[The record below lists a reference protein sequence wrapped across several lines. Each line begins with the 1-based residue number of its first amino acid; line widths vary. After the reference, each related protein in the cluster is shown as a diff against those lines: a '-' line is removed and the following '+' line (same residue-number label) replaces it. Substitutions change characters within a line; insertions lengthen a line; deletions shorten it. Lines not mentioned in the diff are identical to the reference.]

1 MKKRFFSILLAI
13 LFLQNITAQKIENN
27 VEIDKEIN
35 LEAIEIISSPRI
47 ELPFSENSRTIQVI
61 TKEEIESSPA
71 TNISELLQQ
80 IAGVDV
86 RRRGVSGIQADLYIR
101 GGTFDQ
107 TLLLI
112 DGFKVEDAQTGHHT
126 MNMAIPIDV
135 IERIEIIKGAASRI
149 YGQNAFTGAINI
161 VTKKVVKNE
170 QDRKMGAGSFKQR
183 NTSLTIQ
190 QSYENSSFITHY
202 SKQSS
207 EGYRYNTDFVN
218 NSNFIKSSFKIKEFL
233 VNIIA
238 SFNERKFGAN
248 GFYASPEAIDQY
260 EETQASLL
268 GISTEIKK
276 GALIIKPKIYWKRN
290 QDMYIYLRHDPSV
303 YRNLHITNKIGIEL
317 NGSSTSK
324 AGITGFGVDIAS
336 VSLSSNNLGNR
347 NRTMINVFLEHQ
359 FKLLKNRLDITPGV
373 ALNYFSDF
381 KFNKNYKNNF
391 FRNFLAFPG
400 LDVGYKIND
409 NFRIYTNIGYTYRAP
424 TYTDLYYSSPT
435 TVGNEKLVP
444 EKALSEEIGIRYF
457 KNKLNFSF
465 VLFNRQGKD
474 LIDYVKAIE
483 SDPWQAT
490 NIREINT
497 RGFETSLGLKIYG
510 NNKKTHYI
518 NIGYSYLKDD
528 LEPSEIQFSRY
539 VINSLK
545 HHITSSINLAISKN
559 LSGSLVYKYSERTT
573 GENYTVVDIKK
584 SLIIKN
590 FNFSLIINNIFDT
603 EYYETNLV
611 PMPGR
616 AYLFSFGYNRAI
628 AKKNR

>member
-1 MKKRFFSILLAI
+1 MKKRFFSILLAT
-13 LFLQNITAQKIENN
+13 LFLQNISSQKIENT

-61 TKEEIESSPA
+61 TEEEIKSSPA
-71 TNISELLQQ
+71 TNVSELLQQ
-80 IAGVDV
+80 IAGVDI

-135 IERIEIIKGAASRI
+135 IERVEIIKGAASRI

-161 VTKKVVKNE
+161 VTKEAVKNE
-170 QDRKMGAGSFKQR
+170 RSRKIGFGSFEQR
-183 NTSLTIQ
+183 DISLTLH

-202 SKQSS
+202 SRQSS
-207 EGYRYNTDFVN
+207 EGYRYNTDFTN
-218 NSNFIKSSFKIKEFL
+218 NNNFIKSNFKIKALPF
-233 VNIIA
+233 NMIA

-268 GISTEIKK
+268 GVSTEIKS
-276 GALIIKPKIYWKRN
+276 GSVIIKPKIYWKRN

-303 YRNLHITNKIGIEL
+303 YRNLHITNKTGIEL

-324 AGITGFGVDIAS
+324 AGITGFGIDVAS

-347 NRTMINVFLEHQ
+347 NRTMINVFIEHQ

-373 ALNYFSDF
+373 AFNYFSDF

-400 LDVGYKIND
+400 LDIGYKIND

-435 TVGNEKLVP
+435 TVGNEKLIP
-444 EKALSEEIGIRYF
+444 EKALSEEVGIRYF
-457 KNKLNFSF
+457 KNKLNFSL
-465 VLFNRQGKD
+465 VLFNRKAKD

-490 NIREINT
+490 NIRELNT
-497 RGFETSLGLKIYG
+497 SGLEASMRIKLYG
-510 NNKKTHYI
+510 KNKKTHYI
-518 NIGYSYLKDD
+518 NFGYSYLKDD
-528 LEPSEIQFSRY
+528 LEPSEIQFSKY
-539 VINSLK
+539 AINSLK

-559 LSGSLVYKYSERTT
+559 LSGSLIYKYSERTT
-573 GENYTVVDIKK
+573 GENYTVVDIKNT
-584 SLIIKN
+584 LIIKN
-590 FNFSLIINNIFDT
+590 LNFSLIINNIFDT
-603 EYYETNLV
+603 EYSETNLV

-616 AYLFSFGYNRAI
+616 AYLFSWGYN
-628 AKKNR
+628 AKKDR

>member
-1 MKKRFFSILLAI
+1 MEKRFFSILFAI
-13 LFLQNITAQKIENN
+13 FFLQNISAQKIENK
-27 VEIDKEIN
+27 VEIDKKIN
-35 LEAIEIISSPRI
+35 LEAVEIISSPRI
-47 ELPFSENSRTIQVI
+47 ELAFSENSRTIQVI
-61 TKEEIESSPA
+61 TKEEIQNSPA

-80 IAGVDV
+80 ISGVDV

-161 VTKKVVKNE
+161 VTKQAVKN
-170 QDRKMGAGSFKQR
+170 QRSRKIGFGSFEQR
-183 NTSLTIQ
+183 DASLTLH

-202 SKQSS
+202 SRQSS
-207 EGYRYNTDFVN
+207 EGYRYNTDFN
-218 NSNFIKSSFKIKEFL
+218 NNNNFIKSNFKIKAL
-233 VNIIA
+233 PINMIA

-268 GISTEIKK
+268 GVSTEIRS
-276 GALIIKPKIYWKRN
+276 GSIIIKPKIYWKRN
-290 QDMYIYLRHDPSV
+290 QDMYIYLRDDPSF
-303 YRNLHITNKIGIEL
+303 YRNFHITNKTGIEL

-324 AGITGFGVDIAS
+324 TGITGFGIDVAS

-347 NRTMINVFLEHQ
+347 NRTMINVFIEHQ
-359 FKLLKNRLDITPGV
+359 FKLLKNKLDITPGI
-373 ALNYFSDF
+373 AFNYFSDF

-400 LDVGYKIND
+400 IDVGYKIND
-409 NFRIYTNIGYTYRAP
+409 NLRIYTNIGYTYRAP

-435 TVGNEKLVP
+435 TIGNEKLIP
-444 EKALSEEIGIRYF
+444 EKAFSEEIGIRYF
-457 KNKLNFSF
+457 KNKLNFSL
-465 VLFNRQGKD
+465 VLFNRKAKD
-474 LIDYVKAIE
+474 LIDYVKTIE
-483 SDPWQAT
+483 SNPWQAT
-490 NIREINT
+490 NIRELNT
-497 RGFETSLGLKIYG
+497 NGLEASMRIKLYG
-510 NNKKTHYI
+510 KNKKTHYI
-518 NIGYSYLKDD
+518 NFGYSYLKDD
-528 LEPSEIQFSRY
+528 LMPSEIQFSRY
-539 VINSLK
+539 AINSLK
-545 HHITSSINLAISKN
+545 HHITSSINLALSKN
-559 LSGSLVYKYSERTT
+559 LSSSLVYKYSERTT
-573 GENYTVVDIKK
+573 GKNYTVVDLKK
-584 SLIIKN
+584 TLRIKN
-590 FNFSLIINNIFDT
+590 LNFSLIINNIFDA

-616 AYLFSFGYNRAI
+616 AFLFSFGYTSAI
-628 AKKNR
+628 KNR

>member
-1 MKKRFFSILLAI
+1 MKKRLFSILLAT
-13 LFLQNITAQKIENN
+13 LFLQNISAQKIENTI
-27 VEIDKEIN
+27 EIDEEIN

-61 TKEEIESSPA
+61 TEEEIESSPA
-71 TNISELLQQ
+71 TNISEFLQQ
-80 IAGVDV
+80 IAGVDI

-135 IERIEIIKGAASRI
+135 IERVEIIKGAASRI

-161 VTKKVVKNE
+161 VTKEAVKNE
-170 QDRKMGAGSFKQR
+170 RSRKIGFGSFEQR
-183 NTSLTIQ
+183 DISLTLH

-202 SKQSS
+202 SRQSS
-207 EGYRYNTDFVN
+207 EGYRYNTDFTN
-218 NSNFIKSSFKIKEFL
+218 NNNFIKSNFKIKALPF
-233 VNIIA
+233 NMIA

-268 GISTEIKK
+268 GVSTEIKS
-276 GALIIKPKIYWKRN
+276 GSVIIKPKIYWKRN

-303 YRNLHITNKIGIEL
+303 YRNLHITNKTGIEL

-324 AGITGFGVDIAS
+324 AGITGFGIDVAS

-347 NRTMINVFLEHQ
+347 NRTMINVFIEHQ

-373 ALNYFSDF
+373 AFNYFSDF

-400 LDVGYKIND
+400 LDIGYKIND

-435 TVGNEKLVP
+435 TVGNEKLIP
-444 EKALSEEIGIRYF
+444 EKALSEEVGIRYF
-457 KNKLNFSF
+457 KNKLNFSL
-465 VLFNRQGKD
+465 VLFNRKAKD

-490 NIREINT
+490 NIRELNT
-497 RGFETSLGLKIYG
+497 SGLEASMRIKLYG
-510 NNKKTHYI
+510 KNKKTHYI
-518 NIGYSYLKDD
+518 NFGYSYLKDD
-528 LEPSEIQFSRY
+528 LEPSEIQFSKY
-539 VINSLK
+539 AINSLK

-559 LSGSLVYKYSERTT
+559 LSGSLIYKYSERTT
-573 GENYTVVDIKK
+573 GENYTVVDIKNT
-584 SLIIKN
+584 LIIKN
-590 FNFSLIINNIFDT
+590 LNFSLIINNIFDT
-603 EYYETNLV
+603 EYSETNLV

-616 AYLFSFGYNRAI
+616 AYLFSWGYNT
-628 AKKNR
+628 KKDR

>member
-1 MKKRFFSILLAI
+1 MKKRLFSILLAT
-13 LFLQNITAQKIENN
+13 LFLQNISAQKIENTI
-27 VEIDKEIN
+27 EIDEEIN

-61 TKEEIESSPA
+61 TEEEIESSPA

-80 IAGVDV
+80 IAGVDI

-161 VTKKVVKNE
+161 VTKEAVKNE
-170 QDRKMGAGSFKQR
+170 RSRKIGFGSFEQR
-183 NTSLTIQ
+183 DISLTLH

-202 SKQSS
+202 SRQSS
-207 EGYRYNTDFVN
+207 EGYRYNTDFTN
-218 NSNFIKSSFKIKEFL
+218 NNNFIKSNFKIKALPF
-233 VNIIA
+233 NMIA

-268 GISTEIKK
+268 GVSTEIKS
-276 GALIIKPKIYWKRN
+276 GSVIIKPKIYWKRN

-303 YRNLHITNKIGIEL
+303 YRNLHITNKTGIEL

-324 AGITGFGVDIAS
+324 AGITGFGIDVAS

-347 NRTMINVFLEHQ
+347 NRTMINVFIEHQ

-373 ALNYFSDF
+373 AFNYFSDF

-400 LDVGYKIND
+400 LDIGYKIND

-435 TVGNEKLVP
+435 TVGNEKLIP
-444 EKALSEEIGIRYF
+444 EKALSEEVGIRYF
-457 KNKLNFSF
+457 KNKLNFSL
-465 VLFNRQGKD
+465 VLFNRKAKD

-490 NIREINT
+490 NIRELNT
-497 RGFETSLGLKIYG
+497 SGLEASMRIKLYG
-510 NNKKTHYI
+510 KNKKTHYI
-518 NIGYSYLKDD
+518 NFGYSYLKDD
-528 LEPSEIQFSRY
+528 LEPSEIQFSKY
-539 VINSLK
+539 AINSLK

-559 LSGSLVYKYSERTT
+559 LSGSLIYKYSERTT
-573 GENYTVVDIKK
+573 GKNYTVVDIKNT
-584 SLIIKN
+584 LIIKN
-590 FNFSLIINNIFDT
+590 LNFSLIINNIFDT
-603 EYYETNLV
+603 EYSETNLV

-616 AYLFSFGYNRAI
+616 AYLFSWGYNT
-628 AKKNR
+628 KKDR

>member
-1 MKKRFFSILLAI
+1 MKKRLFSILLAT
-13 LFLQNITAQKIENN
+13 LFLQNISAQKIENTI
-27 VEIDKEIN
+27 EIDEEIN

-61 TKEEIESSPA
+61 TEEEIESSPA

-80 IAGVDV
+80 IAGVDI

-161 VTKKVVKNE
+161 VTKEAVKNE
-170 QDRKMGAGSFKQR
+170 RSRKIGFGSFEQR
-183 NTSLTIQ
+183 DISLTLH

-202 SKQSS
+202 SRQSS
-207 EGYRYNTDFVN
+207 EGYRYNTDFTN
-218 NSNFIKSSFKIKEFL
+218 NNNFIKSNFKIKALPF
-233 VNIIA
+233 NMIA

-268 GISTEIKK
+268 GVSTEIKS
-276 GALIIKPKIYWKRN
+276 GSVIIKPKIYWKRN

-303 YRNLHITNKIGIEL
+303 YRNLHITNKTGIEL

-324 AGITGFGVDIAS
+324 AGITGFGIDVAS

-347 NRTMINVFLEHQ
+347 NRTMINVFIEHQ

-373 ALNYFSDF
+373 AFNYFSDF

-400 LDVGYKIND
+400 LDIGYKIND

-435 TVGNEKLVP
+435 TVGNEKLIP
-444 EKALSEEIGIRYF
+444 EKALSEEVGIRYF
-457 KNKLNFSF
+457 KNKLNFSL
-465 VLFNRQGKD
+465 VLFNRKAKD

-490 NIREINT
+490 NIRELNT
-497 RGFETSLGLKIYG
+497 SGLEASMRIKLYG
-510 NNKKTHYI
+510 KNKKTHYI
-518 NIGYSYLKDD
+518 NFGYSYLKDD
-528 LEPSEIQFSRY
+528 LEPSEIQFSKY
-539 VINSLK
+539 AINSLK

-559 LSGSLVYKYSERTT
+559 LSGSLIYKYSERTT
-573 GENYTVVDIKK
+573 GENYTVVDIKNT
-584 SLIIKN
+584 LIIKN
-590 FNFSLIINNIFDT
+590 LNFSLIINNIFDT
-603 EYYETNLV
+603 EYSETNLV

-616 AYLFSFGYNRAI
+616 AYLFSWGYN
-628 AKKNR
+628 AKKDR

>member
-1 MKKRFFSILLAI
+1 MKKRLFSILLAT
-13 LFLQNITAQKIENN
+13 LFLQNISAQKIENTI
-27 VEIDKEIN
+27 EIDEEIN

-61 TKEEIESSPA
+61 TEEEIESSPA

-80 IAGVDV
+80 IAGVDI

-161 VTKKVVKNE
+161 VTKEAVKNE
-170 QDRKMGAGSFKQR
+170 RSRKIGFGSFEQR
-183 NTSLTIQ
+183 DISLTLH

-202 SKQSS
+202 SRQSS
-207 EGYRYNTDFVN
+207 EGYRYNTDFTN
-218 NSNFIKSSFKIKEFL
+218 NNNFIKSNFKIKALPF
-233 VNIIA
+233 NMIA

-268 GISTEIKK
+268 GISTEIKS
-276 GALIIKPKIYWKRN
+276 GSVIIKPKIYWKRN

-303 YRNLHITNKIGIEL
+303 YRNLHITNKTGIEL

-324 AGITGFGVDIAS
+324 AGITGFGIDVAS

-347 NRTMINVFLEHQ
+347 NRTMINVFIEHQ

-373 ALNYFSDF
+373 AFNYFSDF

-400 LDVGYKIND
+400 LDIGYKIND

-435 TVGNEKLVP
+435 TVGNEKLIP
-444 EKALSEEIGIRYF
+444 EKALSEEVGIRYF
-457 KNKLNFSF
+457 KNKLNFSL
-465 VLFNRQGKD
+465 VLFNRKAKD

-490 NIREINT
+490 NIRELNT
-497 RGFETSLGLKIYG
+497 SGLEASMRIKLYG
-510 NNKKTHYI
+510 KNKKTHYI
-518 NIGYSYLKDD
+518 NFGYSYLKDD
-528 LEPSEIQFSRY
+528 LEPSEIQFSKY
-539 VINSLK
+539 AINSLK

-559 LSGSLVYKYSERTT
+559 LSGSLIYKYSERTT
-573 GENYTVVDIKK
+573 GENYTVVDIKNT
-584 SLIIKN
+584 LIIKN
-590 FNFSLIINNIFDT
+590 LNFSLIINNIFDT
-603 EYYETNLV
+603 EYSETNLV

-616 AYLFSFGYNRAI
+616 AYLFSWGYN
-628 AKKNR
+628 AKKDR

>member
-1 MKKRFFSILLAI
+1 MGKRFFSILLTI
-13 LFLQNITAQKIENN
+13 FFLQNIGAQKIENK
-27 VEIDKEIN
+27 VEIDKKII
-35 LEAIEIISSPRI
+35 LEPVEIISSPRI
-47 ELPFSENSRTIQVI
+47 ELAFSENSRTIQVI
-61 TKEEIESSPA
+61 TKEEIKNSPA

-107 TLLLI
+107 TLLLV

-161 VTKKVVKNE
+161 VTKQAVKN
-170 QDRKMGAGSFKQR
+170 QRFRKFGYGSFEQK
-183 NTSLTIQ
+183 NASLTLQ
-190 QSYENSSFITHY
+190 QSYENSSFITQF
-202 SKQSS
+202 SRQSS
-207 EGYRYNTDFVN
+207 DGYRYNSDFN
-218 NSNFIKSSFKIKEFL
+218 NNNNFIKSNFKIKAL
-233 VNIIA
+233 PINMIA

-248 GFYASPEAIDQY
+248 GFYASQEAIDQY

-268 GISTEIKK
+268 GVSTEIRS
-276 GALIIKPKIYWKRN
+276 GSIIIKPKIYWKRN
-290 QDMYIYLRHDPSV
+290 QDMYIYLRDDPSF
-303 YRNLHITNKIGIEL
+303 YRNFHITNKTGIEL
-317 NGSSTSK
+317 NSSITSK
-324 AGITGFGVDIAS
+324 TGVTGFGIDVAS

-347 NRTMINVFLEHQ
+347 NRTMINVFIEHQ
-359 FKLLKNRLDITPGV
+359 FKLLKNKLDVTPGI
-373 ALNYFSDF
+373 AFNYFSDF

-409 NFRIYTNIGYTYRAP
+409 NFRIYTNIGYTYRVP

-435 TVGNEKLVP
+435 TIGNEKLIP

-457 KNKLNFSF
+457 KNKFNFSL
-465 VLFNRQGKD
+465 VLFKRKAKD

-483 SDPWQAT
+483 TDPWQST
-490 NIREINT
+490 NIRELNT
-497 RGFETSLGLKIYG
+497 TGLEASMRIKLYG
-510 NNKKTHYI
+510 KNRKTHYI
-518 NIGYSYLKDD
+518 NFGYSYLKDD
-528 LEPSEIQFSRY
+528 LLPSEIQFSRY
-539 VINSLK
+539 AINSLK

-559 LSGSLVYKYSERTT
+559 LSSSIVYKYSERTT
-573 GENYTVVDIKK
+573 GENYTVIDIKNT
-584 SLIIKN
+584 LIIKN
-590 FNFSLIINNIFDT
+590 LNFSLIINNIFDAK
-603 EYYETNLV
+603 YYETNLV

-616 AYLFSFGYNRAI
+616 AYLFSFGYTRAT
-628 AKKNR
+628 KSR

>member
-1 MKKRFFSILLAI
+1 MGKRFFSILLTI
-13 LFLQNITAQKIENN
+13 FFLQNIGAQKIENK
-27 VEIDKEIN
+27 VEIDKKII
-35 LEAIEIISSPRI
+35 LEPVEIISSPRI
-47 ELPFSENSRTIQVI
+47 ELAFSENSRTIQVI
-61 TKEEIESSPA
+61 TKEEIKNSPA

-107 TLLLI
+107 TLLLV

-161 VTKKVVKNE
+161 VTKQAVKN
-170 QDRKMGAGSFKQR
+170 QRSRKIGFGSFEQR
-183 NTSLTIQ
+183 DASLTLH

-202 SKQSS
+202 SRQSS
-207 EGYRYNTDFVN
+207 EGYRYNTDFN
-218 NSNFIKSSFKIKEFL
+218 NNNNFIKSNFKIKAL
-233 VNIIA
+233 PINMIA

-268 GISTEIKK
+268 GVSTEIRS
-276 GALIIKPKIYWKRN
+276 GSIIIKPKIYWKRN
-290 QDMYIYLRHDPSV
+290 QDMYIYLRDDPSF
-303 YRNLHITNKIGIEL
+303 YRNFHITNKTGIEL

-324 AGITGFGVDIAS
+324 TGITGFGIDVAS

-347 NRTMINVFLEHQ
+347 NRTMINVFIEHQ
-359 FKLLKNRLDITPGV
+359 FKLLKNKLDITPGI
-373 ALNYFSDF
+373 AFNYFSDF

-400 LDVGYKIND
+400 IDVGYKIND
-409 NFRIYTNIGYTYRAP
+409 NLRIYTNIGYTYRAP

-435 TVGNEKLVP
+435 TIGNEKLIP
-444 EKALSEEIGIRYF
+444 EKAFSEEIGIRYF
-457 KNKLNFSF
+457 KNKLNFSL
-465 VLFNRQGKD
+465 VLFNRKAKD
-474 LIDYVKAIE
+474 LIDYVKTIE
-483 SDPWQAT
+483 SNPWQAT
-490 NIREINT
+490 NIRELNT
-497 RGFETSLGLKIYG
+497 NGLEASMRIKLYG
-510 NNKKTHYI
+510 KNKKTHYI
-518 NIGYSYLKDD
+518 NFGYSYLKDD

-539 VINSLK
+539 AVNSLK

-559 LSGSLVYKYSERTT
+559 LSGSLIYKYSERTT
-573 GENYTVVDIKK
+573 GKNYTVVDIKNT
-584 SLIIKN
+584 LIIKN
-590 FNFSLIINNIFDT
+590 LNFSLIINNIFDT

-616 AYLFSFGYNRAI
+616 AYLFSFGYTAATKSR
-628 AKKNR
+628 

>member
-1 MKKRFFSILLAI
+1 MEKRFFSILFAI
-13 LFLQNITAQKIENN
+13 FFLQNISAQKIENK
-27 VEIDKEIN
+27 VEIDKKII
-35 LEAIEIISSPRI
+35 LEPVEIISSPRI
-47 ELPFSENSRTIQVI
+47 ELAFSENSRTIQVI
-61 TKEEIESSPA
+61 TKEEIQNSPA

-80 IAGVDV
+80 ISGVDV

-161 VTKKVVKNE
+161 VTKQAVKN
-170 QDRKMGAGSFKQR
+170 QRSRKIGFGSFEQR
-183 NTSLTIQ
+183 DASLTLH

-202 SKQSS
+202 SRQSS
-207 EGYRYNTDFVN
+207 EGYRYNTDFN
-218 NSNFIKSSFKIKEFL
+218 NNNNFIKSNFKIKAL
-233 VNIIA
+233 PINMIA

-268 GISTEIKK
+268 GVSTEIRS
-276 GALIIKPKIYWKRN
+276 GSIIIKPKIYWKRN
-290 QDMYIYLRHDPSV
+290 QDMYIYLRDDPSF
-303 YRNLHITNKIGIEL
+303 YRNFHITNKTGIEL

-324 AGITGFGVDIAS
+324 TGITGFGIDVAS

-347 NRTMINVFLEHQ
+347 NRTMINVFIEHQ
-359 FKLLKNRLDITPGV
+359 FKLLKNKLDITPGI
-373 ALNYFSDF
+373 AFNYFSDF

-400 LDVGYKIND
+400 IDVGYKIND
-409 NFRIYTNIGYTYRAP
+409 NFRIYTNIGYTYRVP

-435 TVGNEKLVP
+435 TIGNEKLIP

-457 KNKLNFSF
+457 KNKLNFSL
-465 VLFNRQGKD
+465 VLFNRKAKD
-474 LIDYVKAIE
+474 LIDYVKTIE
-483 SDPWQAT
+483 SNPWQAT
-490 NIREINT
+490 NIRELNT
-497 RGFETSLGLKIYG
+497 NGLEASMRIKLYG
-510 NNKKTHYI
+510 KNKKTHYI
-518 NIGYSYLKDD
+518 NFGYSYLKDD
-528 LEPSEIQFSRY
+528 LMPSEIQFSRY
-539 VINSLK
+539 AINSLK
-545 HHITSSINLAISKN
+545 HHITSSINLALSKN
-559 LSGSLVYKYSERTT
+559 LSSSLVYKYSERTT
-573 GENYTVVDIKK
+573 GKNYTVVDLKK
-584 SLIIKN
+584 TLRIKN
-590 FNFSLIINNIFDT
+590 LNFSLIINNIFDA

-616 AYLFSFGYNRAI
+616 AFLFSFGYTSAI
-628 AKKNR
+628 KNR

>member
-1 MKKRFFSILLAI
+1 MKKRFFSILLAT
-13 LFLQNITAQKIENN
+13 LFLQNISSQKIENT

-61 TKEEIESSPA
+61 TKEEIKSSPA
-71 TNISELLQQ
+71 TNVSELLQQ
-80 IAGVDV
+80 IAGVDI

-135 IERIEIIKGAASRI
+135 IERVEIIKGAASRI

-161 VTKKVVKNE
+161 VTKEAVKNE
-170 QDRKMGAGSFKQR
+170 RSRKIGFGSFEQR
-183 NTSLTIQ
+183 DASLTLH

-202 SKQSS
+202 SRQSS
-207 EGYRYNTDFVN
+207 EGYRYNTDFTN
-218 NSNFIKSSFKIKEFL
+218 NNNFIKSNFKIKALPF
-233 VNIIA
+233 NMIA

-268 GISTEIKK
+268 GISTEIKS
-276 GALIIKPKIYWKRN
+276 GSVIIKPKIYWKRN

-303 YRNLHITNKIGIEL
+303 YRNLHITNKIGVEL

-324 AGITGFGVDIAS
+324 AGITGFGIDVAA

-347 NRTMINVFLEHQ
+347 KRTMINIFIEHQ

-373 ALNYFSDF
+373 AFNYFSDF
-381 KFNKNYKNNF
+381 KFNKNYKDNF

-400 LDVGYKIND
+400 LDIGYKIND
-409 NFRIYTNIGYTYRAP
+409 NFRIYTNLGYTYRAP

-435 TVGNEKLVP
+435 TIGNEKLIP

-457 KNKLNFSF
+457 KNKLNFSL
-465 VLFNRQGKD
+465 VLFNRKAKD
-474 LIDYVKAIE
+474 LIDYVKTLE

-490 NIREINT
+490 NIRELNT
-497 RGFETSLGLKIYG
+497 SGLEASMRIKLYG
-510 NNKKTHYI
+510 KNKKTHYI
-518 NIGYSYLKDD
+518 NFGYSYLKDD

-539 VINSLK
+539 AINSLK
-545 HHITSSINLAISKN
+545 HHITSSINLAIRKN

-573 GENYTVVDIKK
+573 GENYTVVDIKNT
-584 SLIIKN
+584 LIIKN
-590 FNFSLIINNIFDT
+590 LNFSLIINNIFDT
-603 EYYETNLV
+603 EYSETNLV

-616 AYLFSFGYNRAI
+616 AYLFSFGYTTATKSR
-628 AKKNR
+628 

>member
-1 MKKRFFSILLAI
+1 MKKRFFSILLAT
-13 LFLQNITAQKIENN
+13 LFLQNISSQKIENT

-61 TKEEIESSPA
+61 TKEEIKSSPA
-71 TNISELLQQ
+71 TNVSELLQQ
-80 IAGVDV
+80 IAGVDI

-135 IERIEIIKGAASRI
+135 IERVEIIKGAASRI

-161 VTKKVVKNE
+161 VTKEAVKNE
-170 QDRKMGAGSFKQR
+170 RSRKIGFGSFEQR
-183 NTSLTIQ
+183 DISLTLH

-202 SKQSS
+202 SRQSS
-207 EGYRYNTDFVN
+207 EGYRYNTDFTN
-218 NSNFIKSSFKIKEFL
+218 NNNFIKSNFKIKALPF
-233 VNIIA
+233 NMIA

-268 GISTEIKK
+268 GVSTEIKS
-276 GALIIKPKIYWKRN
+276 GSVIIKPKIYWKRN

-303 YRNLHITNKIGIEL
+303 YRNLHITNKTGIEL

-324 AGITGFGVDIAS
+324 AGITGFGIDVAS

-347 NRTMINVFLEHQ
+347 NRTMINVFIEHQ

-373 ALNYFSDF
+373 AFNYFSDF

-400 LDVGYKIND
+400 LDIGYKIND

-435 TVGNEKLVP
+435 TVGNEKLIP
-444 EKALSEEIGIRYF
+444 EKALSEEVGIRYF
-457 KNKLNFSF
+457 KNKLNFSL
-465 VLFNRQGKD
+465 VLFNRKAKD

-490 NIREINT
+490 NIRELNT
-497 RGFETSLGLKIYG
+497 SGLEASMRIKLYG
-510 NNKKTHYI
+510 KNKKTHYI
-518 NIGYSYLKDD
+518 NFGYSYLKDD
-528 LEPSEIQFSRY
+528 LEPSEIQFSKY
-539 VINSLK
+539 AINSLK

-559 LSGSLVYKYSERTT
+559 LSGSLIYKYSERTT
-573 GENYTVVDIKK
+573 GENYTVVDIKNT
-584 SLIIKN
+584 LIIKN
-590 FNFSLIINNIFDT
+590 LNFSLIINNIFDT
-603 EYYETNLV
+603 EYSETNLV

-616 AYLFSFGYNRAI
+616 AYLFSWGYNT
-628 AKKNR
+628 KKDR

>member
-1 MKKRFFSILLAI
+1 MKKRLFSILLAT
-13 LFLQNITAQKIENN
+13 LFLQNISAQKIENTI
-27 VEIDKEIN
+27 EIDEEIN

-61 TKEEIESSPA
+61 TEEEIESSPA

-80 IAGVDV
+80 IAGVDI

-161 VTKKVVKNE
+161 VTKEAVKNE
-170 QDRKMGAGSFKQR
+170 RSRKIGFGSFEQR
-183 NTSLTIQ
+183 DISLTLH
-190 QSYENSSFITHY
+190 QSYENASFITHY
-202 SKQSS
+202 SRQSS
-207 EGYRYNTDFVN
+207 EGYRYNTDFTN
-218 NSNFIKSSFKIKEFL
+218 NNNFIKSNFKIKALPF
-233 VNIIA
+233 NMIA

-268 GISTEIKK
+268 GVSTEIKS
-276 GALIIKPKIYWKRN
+276 GSVIIKPKIYWKRN

-303 YRNLHITNKIGIEL
+303 YRNLHITNKTGIEL

-324 AGITGFGVDIAS
+324 AGITGFGIDVAS

-347 NRTMINVFLEHQ
+347 NRTMINVFIEHQ

-373 ALNYFSDF
+373 AFNYFSDF

-400 LDVGYKIND
+400 LDIGYKIND

-435 TVGNEKLVP
+435 TVGNEKLIP
-444 EKALSEEIGIRYF
+444 EKALSEEVGIRYF
-457 KNKLNFSF
+457 KNKLNFSL
-465 VLFNRQGKD
+465 VLFNRKAKD

-490 NIREINT
+490 NIRELNT
-497 RGFETSLGLKIYG
+497 SGLEASMRIKLYG
-510 NNKKTHYI
+510 KNKKTHYI
-518 NIGYSYLKDD
+518 NFGYSYLKDD
-528 LEPSEIQFSRY
+528 LEPSEIQFSKY
-539 VINSLK
+539 AINSLK

-559 LSGSLVYKYSERTT
+559 LSGSLIYKYSERTT
-573 GENYTVVDIKK
+573 GENYTVVDIKNT
-584 SLIIKN
+584 LIIKN
-590 FNFSLIINNIFDT
+590 LNFSLIINNIFDT
-603 EYYETNLV
+603 EYSETNLV

-616 AYLFSFGYNRAI
+616 AYLFSWGYN
-628 AKKNR
+628 AKKDR

>member
-1 MKKRFFSILLAI
+1 MKKRLFSILLAT
-13 LFLQNITAQKIENN
+13 LFLQNISAQKIENTI
-27 VEIDKEIN
+27 EIDEEIN

-61 TKEEIESSPA
+61 TEEEIESSPA

-80 IAGVDV
+80 IAGVDI

-161 VTKKVVKNE
+161 VTKEAVKNE
-170 QDRKMGAGSFKQR
+170 RSRKIGFGSFEQR
-183 NTSLTIQ
+183 DISLTLH

-202 SKQSS
+202 SRQSS
-207 EGYRYNTDFVN
+207 EGYRYNTDFTN
-218 NSNFIKSSFKIKEFL
+218 NNNFIKSNFKIKALPF
-233 VNIIA
+233 NMIA

-268 GISTEIKK
+268 GVSTEIKS
-276 GALIIKPKIYWKRN
+276 GSVIIKPKIYWKRN

-303 YRNLHITNKIGIEL
+303 YRNLHITNKTGIEL

-324 AGITGFGVDIAS
+324 AGITGFGIDVAS

-347 NRTMINVFLEHQ
+347 NRTMINVFIEHQ

-373 ALNYFSDF
+373 AFNYFSDF

-400 LDVGYKIND
+400 LDIGYKIND

-435 TVGNEKLVP
+435 TVGNEKLIP
-444 EKALSEEIGIRYF
+444 EKALSEEVGIRYF
-457 KNKLNFSF
+457 KNKLNFSL
-465 VLFNRQGKD
+465 VLFNRKAKD

-490 NIREINT
+490 NIRELNT
-497 RGFETSLGLKIYG
+497 SGLEASMRIKLYG
-510 NNKKTHYI
+510 KNKKTHYI
-518 NIGYSYLKDD
+518 NFGYSYLKDD
-528 LEPSEIQFSRY
+528 LEPSEIQFSKY
-539 VINSLK
+539 AINSLK

-559 LSGSLVYKYSERTT
+559 LSGSLIYKYSERTT
-573 GENYTVVDIKK
+573 GENYTVVDIKNT
-584 SLIIKN
+584 LIIKN
-590 FNFSLIINNIFDT
+590 LNFSLIINNIFDT
-603 EYYETNLV
+603 EYSETNLV
-611 PMPGR
+611 PMSGR
-616 AYLFSFGYNRAI
+616 AYLFSWGYN
-628 AKKNR
+628 AKKDR

>member
-1 MKKRFFSILLAI
+1 MKKRLFSILLAT
-13 LFLQNITAQKIENN
+13 LFLQNISAQKIENTI
-27 VEIDKEIN
+27 EIDEEIN

-61 TKEEIESSPA
+61 TEEEIESSPA

-80 IAGVDV
+80 IAGVDI

-161 VTKKVVKNE
+161 VTKEAVKNE
-170 QDRKMGAGSFKQR
+170 RSRKIGFGSFEQR
-183 NTSLTIQ
+183 DISLTLH

-202 SKQSS
+202 SRQSS
-207 EGYRYNTDFVN
+207 EGYRYNTDFTN
-218 NSNFIKSSFKIKEFL
+218 NNNFIKSNFKIKALPF
-233 VNIIA
+233 NMIA

-268 GISTEIKK
+268 GVSTEIKS
-276 GALIIKPKIYWKRN
+276 GSVIIKPKIYWKRN

-303 YRNLHITNKIGIEL
+303 YRNLHITNKTGIEL

-324 AGITGFGVDIAS
+324 AGITGFGIDVAS

-347 NRTMINVFLEHQ
+347 NRTMINVFIEHQ

-373 ALNYFSDF
+373 AFNYFSDF

-400 LDVGYKIND
+400 LDIGYKIND

-435 TVGNEKLVP
+435 TVGNEKLIP
-444 EKALSEEIGIRYF
+444 EKALSEEVGIRYF
-457 KNKLNFSF
+457 KNKLNFSL
-465 VLFNRQGKD
+465 VLFNRKAKD

-490 NIREINT
+490 NIRELNT
-497 RGFETSLGLKIYG
+497 SGLEASMRIKLYG
-510 NNKKTHYI
+510 KNKKTHYI
-518 NIGYSYLKDD
+518 NFGYSYLKDD
-528 LEPSEIQFSRY
+528 LEPSEIQFSKY
-539 VINSLK
+539 AINSLK

-559 LSGSLVYKYSERTT
+559 LSGSLIYKYSERTT
-573 GENYTVVDIKK
+573 GENYTVVDIKNT
-584 SLIIKN
+584 LIIKN
-590 FNFSLIINNIFDT
+590 LNFSLIINNIFDT
-603 EYYETNLV
+603 EYSETNLV

-616 AYLFSFGYNRAI
+616 AYLFSWGYNT
-628 AKKNR
+628 KKDR

>member
-1 MKKRFFSILLAI
+1 MKKRLFSILLAT
-13 LFLQNITAQKIENN
+13 LFLQNISAQKIENTI
-27 VEIDKEIN
+27 EIDEEIN
-35 LEAIEIISSPRI
+35 LEAIEVISSPRI

-61 TKEEIESSPA
+61 TEEEIESSPA

-80 IAGVDV
+80 IAGVDI

-135 IERIEIIKGAASRI
+135 IKRIEIIKGAASRI

-161 VTKKVVKNE
+161 VTKEAVKNE
-170 QDRKMGAGSFKQR
+170 RSRKIGFGSFEQR
-183 NTSLTIQ
+183 DISLTLH

-202 SKQSS
+202 SRQSS
-207 EGYRYNTDFVN
+207 EGYRYNTDFTN
-218 NSNFIKSSFKIKEFL
+218 NNNFIKSNFKIKALPF
-233 VNIIA
+233 NMIA

-268 GISTEIKK
+268 GVSTEIKS
-276 GALIIKPKIYWKRN
+276 GSEIIKPKIYWKRN
-290 QDMYIYLRHDPSV
+290 QDMFIYLRHDPSV
-303 YRNLHITNKIGIEL
+303 YRNLHITNKTGIEL

-324 AGITGFGVDIAS
+324 AGITGFGIDVAS

-347 NRTMINVFLEHQ
+347 NRTMINVFIEHQ

-373 ALNYFSDF
+373 AFNYFSDF

-400 LDVGYKIND
+400 LDIGYKIND

-435 TVGNEKLVP
+435 TVGNEKLIP
-444 EKALSEEIGIRYF
+444 EKALSEEVGIRYF
-457 KNKLNFSF
+457 KNKLNFSL
-465 VLFNRQGKD
+465 VLFNRKAKD

-490 NIREINT
+490 NIRELNT
-497 RGFETSLGLKIYG
+497 SGLETSMRIKLYG
-510 NNKKTHYI
+510 KNKKTHYI
-518 NIGYSYLKDD
+518 NFGYSYLKDD
-528 LEPSEIQFSRY
+528 LEPSEIQFSKY
-539 VINSLK
+539 AINSLK

-559 LSGSLVYKYSERTT
+559 LSGSLIYKYSERTT
-573 GENYTVVDIKK
+573 GENYTVVDIKNT
-584 SLIIKN
+584 LIIKN
-590 FNFSLIINNIFDT
+590 LNFSLIINNIFDT
-603 EYYETNLV
+603 EYSETNLV

-616 AYLFSFGYNRAI
+616 AYLFSWGYN
-628 AKKNR
+628 AKKDR

>member
-1 MKKRFFSILLAI
+1 MKKRLFSILLAT
-13 LFLQNITAQKIENN
+13 LFLQNISAQKIENTI
-27 VEIDKEIN
+27 EIDEEIN

-61 TKEEIESSPA
+61 TEEEIESSPA

-80 IAGVDV
+80 IAGVDI

-135 IERIEIIKGAASRI
+135 IKRIEIIKGAASRI

-161 VTKKVVKNE
+161 VTKEAVKNE
-170 QDRKMGAGSFKQR
+170 RSRKIGFGSFEQR
-183 NTSLTIQ
+183 DISLTLH

-202 SKQSS
+202 SRQSS
-207 EGYRYNTDFVN
+207 EGYRYNTDFTN
-218 NSNFIKSSFKIKEFL
+218 NNNFIKSNFKIKALPF
-233 VNIIA
+233 NMIA

-268 GISTEIKK
+268 GVSTEIKS
-276 GALIIKPKIYWKRN
+276 GSVIIKPKIYWKRN

-303 YRNLHITNKIGIEL
+303 YRNLHITNKTGIEL

-324 AGITGFGVDIAS
+324 AGITGFGIDVAS

-347 NRTMINVFLEHQ
+347 NRTMINVFIEHQ

-373 ALNYFSDF
+373 AFNYFSDF

-400 LDVGYKIND
+400 LDIGYKIND

-435 TVGNEKLVP
+435 TVGNEKLIP
-444 EKALSEEIGIRYF
+444 EKALSEEVGIRYF
-457 KNKLNFSF
+457 KNKLNFSL
-465 VLFNRQGKD
+465 VLFNRKAKD

-490 NIREINT
+490 NIRELNT
-497 RGFETSLGLKIYG
+497 SGLEASMRIKLYG
-510 NNKKTHYI
+510 KNKKTHYI
-518 NIGYSYLKDD
+518 NFGYSYLKDD
-528 LEPSEIQFSRY
+528 LEPSEIQFSKY
-539 VINSLK
+539 AINSLK

-559 LSGSLVYKYSERTT
+559 LSGSLIYKYSERTT
-573 GENYTVVDIKK
+573 GENYTVVDIKNT
-584 SLIIKN
+584 LIIKN
-590 FNFSLIINNIFDT
+590 LNFSLIINNIFDT

-616 AYLFSFGYNRAI
+616 AYLFSWGYN
-628 AKKNR
+628 AKKDR

>member
-1 MKKRFFSILLAI
+1 MKKRLFSILLAT
-13 LFLQNITAQKIENN
+13 LFLQNISAQKIENTI
-27 VEIDKEIN
+27 EIDEEIN

-61 TKEEIESSPA
+61 TEEEIESSPA

-80 IAGVDV
+80 IAGVDI

-161 VTKKVVKNE
+161 VTKEAVKNE
-170 QDRKMGAGSFKQR
+170 RSRKIGFGSFEQR
-183 NTSLTIQ
+183 DISLTLH

-202 SKQSS
+202 SRQSS
-207 EGYRYNTDFVN
+207 EGYRYNTDFTN
-218 NSNFIKSSFKIKEFL
+218 NNNFIKSNFKIKALPF
-233 VNIIA
+233 NMIA

-268 GISTEIKK
+268 GISTEIKS
-276 GALIIKPKIYWKRN
+276 GSVIIKPKIYWKRN

-303 YRNLHITNKIGIEL
+303 YRNLHITNKTGIEL

-324 AGITGFGVDIAS
+324 AGITGFGIDVAS

-347 NRTMINVFLEHQ
+347 NRTMINVFIEHQ

-373 ALNYFSDF
+373 AFNYFSDF

-400 LDVGYKIND
+400 LDIGYKIND

-435 TVGNEKLVP
+435 TVGNEKLIP
-444 EKALSEEIGIRYF
+444 EKALSEEVGIRYF
-457 KNKLNFSF
+457 KNKLNFSL
-465 VLFNRQGKD
+465 VLFNRKAKD

-490 NIREINT
+490 NIRELNT
-497 RGFETSLGLKIYG
+497 SGLEASMRIKLYG
-510 NNKKTHYI
+510 KNKKTHYI
-518 NIGYSYLKDD
+518 NFGYSYLKDD
-528 LEPSEIQFSRY
+528 LEPSEIQFSKY
-539 VINSLK
+539 AINSLK
-545 HHITSSINLAISKN
+545 HHITSSINLAVSKN
-559 LSGSLVYKYSERTT
+559 LSGSLIYKYSERTT
-573 GENYTVVDIKK
+573 GENYTVVDIKNT
-584 SLIIKN
+584 LIIKN
-590 FNFSLIINNIFDT
+590 LNFSLIINNIFDT
-603 EYYETNLV
+603 EYSETNLV

-616 AYLFSFGYNRAI
+616 AYLFSWGYNT
-628 AKKNR
+628 KKDR

>member
-1 MKKRFFSILLAI
+1 MKKRLFSILLAT
-13 LFLQNITAQKIENN
+13 LFLQNISAQKIENTI
-27 VEIDKEIN
+27 EIDEEIN

-61 TKEEIESSPA
+61 TEEEIESSPA

-80 IAGVDV
+80 IAGVDI

-135 IERIEIIKGAASRI
+135 IKRIEIIKGAASRI

-161 VTKKVVKNE
+161 VTKEAVKNE
-170 QDRKMGAGSFKQR
+170 RSRKIGFGSFEQR
-183 NTSLTIQ
+183 DASLTLH

-202 SKQSS
+202 SRQSS
-207 EGYRYNTDFVN
+207 EGYRYNTDFTN
-218 NSNFIKSSFKIKEFL
+218 NNNFIKSNFKIKALPF
-233 VNIIA
+233 NMIA

-268 GISTEIKK
+268 GVSTEIKS
-276 GALIIKPKIYWKRN
+276 GSVIIKPKIYWKRN

-303 YRNLHITNKIGIEL
+303 YRNLHITNKTGIEL

-324 AGITGFGVDIAS
+324 AGITGFGIDVAS

-347 NRTMINVFLEHQ
+347 NRTMINVFIEHQ

-373 ALNYFSDF
+373 AFNYFSDF

-400 LDVGYKIND
+400 LDIGYKIND

-435 TVGNEKLVP
+435 TVGNEKLIP
-444 EKALSEEIGIRYF
+444 EKALSEEVGIRYF
-457 KNKLNFSF
+457 KNKLNFSL
-465 VLFNRQGKD
+465 VLFNRKAKD

-490 NIREINT
+490 NIRELNT
-497 RGFETSLGLKIYG
+497 SGLEASMRIKLYG
-510 NNKKTHYI
+510 KNKKTHYI
-518 NIGYSYLKDD
+518 NFGYSYLKDD
-528 LEPSEIQFSRY
+528 LEPSEIQFSKY
-539 VINSLK
+539 AINSLK

-559 LSGSLVYKYSERTT
+559 LSGSLIYKYSERTT
-573 GENYTVVDIKK
+573 GENYTVVDIKNT
-584 SLIIKN
+584 LIIKN
-590 FNFSLIINNIFDT
+590 LNFSLIINNIFDT
-603 EYYETNLV
+603 EYSETNLV

-616 AYLFSFGYNRAI
+616 AYLFSWGYN
-628 AKKNR
+628 AKKDR

>member
-1 MKKRFFSILLAI
+1 MKKRLFSILLAT
-13 LFLQNITAQKIENN
+13 LFLQNISAQKIENTI
-27 VEIDKEIN
+27 EIDEEIN

-61 TKEEIESSPA
+61 TEEEIESSPA

-80 IAGVDV
+80 IAGVDI

-135 IERIEIIKGAASRI
+135 IKRIEIIKGAASRI

-161 VTKKVVKNE
+161 VTKEAVKNE
-170 QDRKMGAGSFKQR
+170 RSRKIGFGSFEQR
-183 NTSLTIQ
+183 DASLTLH

-202 SKQSS
+202 SRQSS
-207 EGYRYNTDFVN
+207 EGYRYNTDFTN
-218 NSNFIKSSFKIKEFL
+218 NNNFIKSNFKIKALPF
-233 VNIIA
+233 NMIA

-268 GISTEIKK
+268 GVSTEIKS
-276 GALIIKPKIYWKRN
+276 GSVIIKPKIYWKRN

-303 YRNLHITNKIGIEL
+303 YRNLHITNKTGIEL

-324 AGITGFGVDIAS
+324 AGITGFGIDVAS

-347 NRTMINVFLEHQ
+347 NRTMINVFIEHQ

-373 ALNYFSDF
+373 AFNYFSDF

-400 LDVGYKIND
+400 LDIGYKIND

-435 TVGNEKLVP
+435 TVGNEKLIP
-444 EKALSEEIGIRYF
+444 EKALSEEVGIRYF
-457 KNKLNFSF
+457 KNKLNFSL
-465 VLFNRQGKD
+465 VLFNRKAKD

-490 NIREINT
+490 NIRELNT
-497 RGFETSLGLKIYG
+497 SGLEASMRIKLYG
-510 NNKKTHYI
+510 KNKKTHYI
-518 NIGYSYLKDD
+518 NFGYSYLKDD
-528 LEPSEIQFSRY
+528 LEPSEIQFSKY
-539 VINSLK
+539 AINSLK

-559 LSGSLVYKYSERTT
+559 LSGSLIYKYSERTT
-573 GENYTVVDIKK
+573 GENYTVVDIKNT
-584 SLIIKN
+584 LIIKN
-590 FNFSLIINNIFDT
+590 LNFSLIINNIFDT
-603 EYYETNLV
+603 EYSETNLV
-611 PMPGR
+611 PMSGR
-616 AYLFSFGYNRAI
+616 AYLFSWGYN
-628 AKKNR
+628 AKKDR

>member
-1 MKKRFFSILLAI
+1 MKKRLFSILLAT
-13 LFLQNITAQKIENN
+13 LFLQNISAQKIENTI
-27 VEIDKEIN
+27 EIDEEIN

-61 TKEEIESSPA
+61 TEEEIESSPA

-80 IAGVDV
+80 IAGVDI

-161 VTKKVVKNE
+161 VTKEAVKNE
-170 QDRKMGAGSFKQR
+170 RSRKIGFGSFEQR
-183 NTSLTIQ
+183 DISLTLH

-202 SKQSS
+202 SRQSS
-207 EGYRYNTDFVN
+207 EGYRYNTDFTN
-218 NSNFIKSSFKIKEFL
+218 NNNFIKSNFKIKALPF
-233 VNIIA
+233 NMIA

-268 GISTEIKK
+268 GISTEIKS
-276 GALIIKPKIYWKRN
+276 GSVIIKPKIYWKRN

-303 YRNLHITNKIGIEL
+303 YRNLHITNKTGIEL

-324 AGITGFGVDIAS
+324 AGITGFGIDVAS

-347 NRTMINVFLEHQ
+347 NRTMINVFIEHQ

-373 ALNYFSDF
+373 AFNYFSDF

-400 LDVGYKIND
+400 LDIGYKIND

-435 TVGNEKLVP
+435 TVGNEKLIP
-444 EKALSEEIGIRYF
+444 EKALSEEVGIRYF
-457 KNKLNFSF
+457 KNKLNFSL
-465 VLFNRQGKD
+465 VLFNRKAKD

-490 NIREINT
+490 NIRELNT
-497 RGFETSLGLKIYG
+497 SGLEASMRIKLYG
-510 NNKKTHYI
+510 KNKKTHYI
-518 NIGYSYLKDD
+518 NFGYSYLKDD
-528 LEPSEIQFSRY
+528 LEPSEIQFSKY
-539 VINSLK
+539 AINSLK

-559 LSGSLVYKYSERTT
+559 LSGSLIYKYSERTT
-573 GENYTVVDIKK
+573 GENYTVVDIKNT
-584 SLIIKN
+584 LIIKN
-590 FNFSLIINNIFDT
+590 LNFSLIINNIFDT
-603 EYYETNLV
+603 EYSETNLV

-616 AYLFSFGYNRAI
+616 AYLFSWGYNT
-628 AKKNR
+628 KKDR

>member
-1 MKKRFFSILLAI
+1 MKKRLFSILLAT
-13 LFLQNITAQKIENN
+13 LFLQNISAQKIENTI
-27 VEIDKEIN
+27 EIDEEIN

-61 TKEEIESSPA
+61 TEEEIESSPA

-80 IAGVDV
+80 IAGVDI

-161 VTKKVVKNE
+161 VTKEAVKNE
-170 QDRKMGAGSFKQR
+170 RSRKIGFGSFEQR
-183 NTSLTIQ
+183 DISLTLH
-190 QSYENSSFITHY
+190 QSYENASFITHY
-202 SKQSS
+202 SRQSS
-207 EGYRYNTDFVN
+207 EGYRYNTDFTN
-218 NSNFIKSSFKIKEFL
+218 NNNFIKSNFKIKALPF
-233 VNIIA
+233 NMIA

-268 GISTEIKK
+268 GVSTEIKS
-276 GALIIKPKIYWKRN
+276 GSVIIKPKIYWKRN

-303 YRNLHITNKIGIEL
+303 YRNLHITNKTGIEL

-324 AGITGFGVDIAS
+324 AGITGFGIDVAS

-347 NRTMINVFLEHQ
+347 NRTMINVFIEHQ

-373 ALNYFSDF
+373 AFNYFSDF

-400 LDVGYKIND
+400 LDIGYKIND

-435 TVGNEKLVP
+435 TVGNEKLIP
-444 EKALSEEIGIRYF
+444 EKALSEEVGIRYF
-457 KNKLNFSF
+457 KNKLNFSL
-465 VLFNRQGKD
+465 VLFNRKAKD

-490 NIREINT
+490 NIRELNT
-497 RGFETSLGLKIYG
+497 SGLEASMRIKLYG
-510 NNKKTHYI
+510 KNKKTHYI
-518 NIGYSYLKDD
+518 NFGYSYLKDD
-528 LEPSEIQFSRY
+528 LEPSEIQFSKY
-539 VINSLK
+539 AINSLK

-559 LSGSLVYKYSERTT
+559 LSGSLIYKYSERTT
-573 GENYTVVDIKK
+573 GENYTVVDIKNT
-584 SLIIKN
+584 LIIKN
-590 FNFSLIINNIFDT
+590 LNFSLIINNIFDT
-603 EYYETNLV
+603 EYSETNLV

-616 AYLFSFGYNRAI
+616 AYLFSWGYNT
-628 AKKNR
+628 KKDR

>member
-1 MKKRFFSILLAI
+1 MKKRLFSILLAT
-13 LFLQNITAQKIENN
+13 LFLQNISAQKIENTI
-27 VEIDKEIN
+27 EIDEEIN

-61 TKEEIESSPA
+61 TEEEIESSPA

-80 IAGVDV
+80 IAGVDI

-135 IERIEIIKGAASRI
+135 IKRIEIIKGAASRI

-161 VTKKVVKNE
+161 VTKEAVKNE
-170 QDRKMGAGSFKQR
+170 RSRKIGFGSFEQR
-183 NTSLTIQ
+183 DISLTLH

-202 SKQSS
+202 SRQSS
-207 EGYRYNTDFVN
+207 EGYRYNTDFTN
-218 NSNFIKSSFKIKEFL
+218 NNNFIKSNFKIKALPF
-233 VNIIA
+233 NMIA

-268 GISTEIKK
+268 GVSTEIKS
-276 GALIIKPKIYWKRN
+276 GSVIIKPKIYWKRN

-303 YRNLHITNKIGIEL
+303 YRNLHITNKTGIEL

-324 AGITGFGVDIAS
+324 AGITGFGIDVAS

-347 NRTMINVFLEHQ
+347 NRTMINVFIEHQ

-373 ALNYFSDF
+373 AFNYFSDF

-400 LDVGYKIND
+400 LDIGYKIND

-435 TVGNEKLVP
+435 TVGNEKLIP
-444 EKALSEEIGIRYF
+444 EKALSEEVGIRYF
-457 KNKLNFSF
+457 KNKLNFSL
-465 VLFNRQGKD
+465 VLFNRKAKD

-490 NIREINT
+490 NIRELNT
-497 RGFETSLGLKIYG
+497 SGLEASMRIKLYG
-510 NNKKTHYI
+510 KNKKTHYI
-518 NIGYSYLKDD
+518 NFGYSYLKDD
-528 LEPSEIQFSRY
+528 LEPSEIQFSKY
-539 VINSLK
+539 AINSLK

-559 LSGSLVYKYSERTT
+559 LSGSLIYKYSERTT
-573 GENYTVVDIKK
+573 GENYTVVDIKNT
-584 SLIIKN
+584 LIIKN
-590 FNFSLIINNIFDT
+590 LNFSLIINNIFDT
-603 EYYETNLV
+603 EYSETNLV

-616 AYLFSFGYNRAI
+616 AYLFSWGYN
-628 AKKNR
+628 AKKDR

>member
-1 MKKRFFSILLAI
+1 MKKRLFSILLAT
-13 LFLQNITAQKIENN
+13 LFLQNISAQKIENTI
-27 VEIDKEIN
+27 EIDEEIN

-61 TKEEIESSPA
+61 TEEEIESSPA

-80 IAGVDV
+80 IAGVDI

-161 VTKKVVKNE
+161 VTKEAVKNE
-170 QDRKMGAGSFKQR
+170 RSRKIGFGSFEQR
-183 NTSLTIQ
+183 DISLTLH

-202 SKQSS
+202 SRQSS
-207 EGYRYNTDFVN
+207 EGYRYNTDFTN
-218 NSNFIKSSFKIKEFL
+218 NNNFIKSNFKIKALPF
-233 VNIIA
+233 NMSA

-248 GFYASPEAIDQY
+248 GFYATPEAIAQY

-268 GISTEIKK
+268 GVSTEIKS
-276 GALIIKPKIYWKRN
+276 GSVIIKPKIYWKRN

-303 YRNLHITNKIGIEL
+303 YRNLHITNKTGIEL

-324 AGITGFGVDIAS
+324 AGITGFGIDVAS

-347 NRTMINVFLEHQ
+347 NRTMINVFIEHQ

-373 ALNYFSDF
+373 AFNYFSDF

-400 LDVGYKIND
+400 LDIGYKIND

-435 TVGNEKLVP
+435 TVGNEKLIP
-444 EKALSEEIGIRYF
+444 EKALSEEVGIRYF
-457 KNKLNFSF
+457 KNKLNFSL
-465 VLFNRQGKD
+465 VLFNRKAKD

-490 NIREINT
+490 NIRELNT
-497 RGFETSLGLKIYG
+497 SGLEASMRIKLYG
-510 NNKKTHYI
+510 KNKKTHYI
-518 NIGYSYLKDD
+518 NFGYSYLKDD
-528 LEPSEIQFSRY
+528 LEPSEIQFSKY
-539 VINSLK
+539 AINSLK

-559 LSGSLVYKYSERTT
+559 LSGSLIYKYSERTT
-573 GENYTVVDIKK
+573 GENYTVVDIKNT
-584 SLIIKN
+584 LIIKN
-590 FNFSLIINNIFDT
+590 LNFSLIINNIFDT
-603 EYYETNLV
+603 EYSETNLV

-616 AYLFSFGYNRAI
+616 AYLFSWGYNT
-628 AKKNR
+628 KKDR

>member
-1 MKKRFFSILLAI
+1 MKKRLFSILLAT
-13 LFLQNITAQKIENN
+13 LFLQNISAQKIENTI
-27 VEIDKEIN
+27 EIDEEIN

-61 TKEEIESSPA
+61 TEEEIESSPA

-80 IAGVDV
+80 IAGVDI

-135 IERIEIIKGAASRI
+135 IKRIEIIKGAASRI

-161 VTKKVVKNE
+161 VTKETVKNE
-170 QDRKMGAGSFKQR
+170 RSRKIGFGSFEQR
-183 NTSLTIQ
+183 DISLTLH

-202 SKQSS
+202 SRQSS
-207 EGYRYNTDFVN
+207 EGYRYNTDFTN
-218 NSNFIKSSFKIKEFL
+218 NNNFIKSNFKIKALPF
-233 VNIIA
+233 NMIA

-268 GISTEIKK
+268 GVSTEIKS
-276 GALIIKPKIYWKRN
+276 GSVIIKPKIYWKRN

-303 YRNLHITNKIGIEL
+303 YRNLHITNKTGIEL

-324 AGITGFGVDIAS
+324 AGITGFGIDVAS

-347 NRTMINVFLEHQ
+347 NRTMINVFIEHQ

-373 ALNYFSDF
+373 AFNYFSDF

-400 LDVGYKIND
+400 LDIGYKIND

-435 TVGNEKLVP
+435 TVGNEKLIP
-444 EKALSEEIGIRYF
+444 EKALSEEVGIRYF
-457 KNKLNFSF
+457 KNKLNFSL
-465 VLFNRQGKD
+465 VLFNRKAKD
-474 LIDYVKAIE
+474 LIDYVKTIE

-490 NIREINT
+490 NIRELNT
-497 RGFETSLGLKIYG
+497 SGLEASMRIKLYG
-510 NNKKTHYI
+510 KNKKTHYI
-518 NIGYSYLKDD
+518 NFGYSYLKDD
-528 LEPSEIQFSRY
+528 LEPSEIQFSKY
-539 VINSLK
+539 AINSLK

-559 LSGSLVYKYSERTT
+559 LSGSLIYKYSERTT
-573 GENYTVVDIKK
+573 GENYTVVDIKNT
-584 SLIIKN
+584 LIIKN
-590 FNFSLIINNIFDT
+590 LNFSLIINNIFDT
-603 EYYETNLV
+603 EYSETNLV

-616 AYLFSFGYNRAI
+616 AYLFSWGYNT
-628 AKKNR
+628 KKDR